1 MGQIITWLTGGI
13 EKRDINLDYQTY
25 GDGDAYVIDGNG
37 EYQPSD
43 YDQVEERN
51 DGMRTQR
58 FSPPKVRMAWQEHDD
73 VKWNC
78 YSQQQAKRSKLG
90 CNFVCVAIFCLTLLA
105 VGLAGGTAFYFVYIA
120 PTRGNRL
127 KNFQKLQV
135 PST

>member
-58 FSPPKVRMAWQEHDD
+58 FSPPKVRMTRQEYDN
-73 VKWNC
+73 V
-78 YSQQQAKRSKLG
+78 Q
-90 CNFVCVAIFCLTLLA
+90 
-105 VGLAGGTAFYFVYIA
+105 
-120 PTRGNRL
+120 
-127 KNFQKLQV
+127 
-135 PST
+135 